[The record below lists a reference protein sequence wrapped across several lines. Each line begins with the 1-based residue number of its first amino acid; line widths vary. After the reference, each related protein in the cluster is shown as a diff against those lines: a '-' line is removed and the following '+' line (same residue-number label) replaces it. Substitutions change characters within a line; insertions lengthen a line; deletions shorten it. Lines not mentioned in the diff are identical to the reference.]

1 MKAVD
6 VLIVGAGIVG
16 AACAEALSRDGLSV
30 ALIDRAGIATGATGA
45 AMGHVVAM
53 PEGDAIYALTR
64 YSQRLWAELKD
75 QLPAQV
81 EYRTPGTLWIAADD
95 HEMSEVHRMHEVH
108 RRAAFASDI
117 LSGPDLARLEPNLR
131 PGFAGALHVP
141 GDALISPTDATRFLI
156 ERATGRGAQVYTNY
170 ARTAYTF
177 VPEGARLHRNQ
188 LWPAKYCVN
197 ACGASAASLTPNLP
211 VRPRKGHL
219 VQTHPSPNYARHQL
233 VELGYLKSVAGNNA
247 DSVAFNLHP
256 KANGQMLIGSSRQYD
271 NDNPEIEGDMLQR
284 MLERAYEYMPTLA
297 YLKHAKSWAGF
308 RAATPDKLPL
318 IGPSPT
324 QPNVFLATGHEG
336 LGITT
341 SLATGRLI
349 ADLICQRPPAIDPRP
364 FDPARFA

>member
-1 MKAVD
+1 MKPVD
-6 VLIVGAGIVG
+6 VLVVGGGIVG
-16 AACAEALSRDGLSV
+16 AACADALSREGLSV
-30 ALIDRAGIATGATGA
+30 ALIDRAGIAAGATGA

-53 PEGDAIYALTR
+53 PEGNAIYALTR
-64 YSQRLWAELKD
+64 YSQKLWAELKD

-95 HEMSEVHRMHEVH
+95 HEMSEDHRMHDVH
-108 RRAAFASDI
+108 ARAAFSSHI
-117 LSGPDLARLEPNLR
+117 LTGEELAKLELNLR

-141 GDALISPTDATRFLI
+141 GDALISPTAATQFLI
-156 ERATGRGAQVYTNY
+156 DQAKSRGAIILTNPVNVAHL
-170 ARTAYTF
+170 ARNGVHLNTG
-177 VPEGARLHRNQ
+177 EI
-188 LWPAKYCVN
+188 WPAKFCVN

-219 VQTHPSPNYARHQL
+219 VQTHPYPNFARHQI

-256 KANGQMLIGSSRQYD
+256 QANGQMLIGSSRQFD
-271 NDNPEIEGDMLQR
+271 NANPDVEDDILNR
-284 MLERAYEYMPTLA
+284 MLTRAYEYMPALA
-297 YLKHAKSWAGF
+297 NLKQAKSWAGF

-318 IGPSPT
+318 IGPSPN

-341 SLATGRLI
+341 SLATGKLI
-349 ADLICQRPPAIDPRP
+349 ADLICHRTAAIDPKP
-364 FDPARFA
+364 FEPARFA

>member
-1 MKAVD
+1 MKPVD

-16 AACAEALSRDGLSV
+16 AACADALAREGLSV
-30 ALIDRAGIATGATGA
+30 ALIDRAGIAAGATGA

-64 YSQRLWAELKD
+64 YSQTLWAGLKN
-75 QLPAQV
+75 QLPEQV

-108 RRAAFASDI
+108 TRAAFPSDI
-117 LSGPDLARLEPNLR
+117 LTGADLARLEPNLR
-131 PGFAGALHVP
+131 PGFAGALLVP
-141 GDALISPTDATRFLI
+141 GDALIAPTAATQFLINQAKSRGAIIPTDHVTVSQFTEA
-156 ERATGRGAQVYTNY
+156 
-170 ARTAYTF
+170 
-177 VPEGARLHRNQ
+177 GARLNTGEI
-188 LWPAKYCVN
+188 WPARYCVN

-219 VQTHPSPNYARHQL
+219 VLAHAYPNFAYHQL
-233 VELGYLKSVAGNNA
+233 VELGYLKSVGGGDA

-271 NDNPEIEGDMLQR
+271 NDNPQVEDDMLQR
-284 MLERAYEYMPTLA
+284 ILARAYEYMPMLA
-297 YLKHAKSWAGF
+297 NLRHAKSWAGF

-318 IGPSPT
+318 IGPSPD
-324 QPNVFLATGHEG
+324 QPKVYLATGHEG

-341 SLATGRLI
+341 SLATGQII
-349 ADLICQRPPAIDPRP
+349 ADLILNRTPAIDCAPYSP
-364 FDPARFA
+364 SRFG